1 MSDLF
6 RREAVQH
13 ATRRLEGTVVLATP
27 VSIKTLG
34 LFLAAVLFATAGFAA
49 QATYARK
56 ATVIGYLV
64 PDQGMIRAT
73 SQTPG
78 TLQSILV
85 REGDVVKGGDRIAVL
100 GLSTETTA
108 GNVGEVVSQGLK
120 AEAQAA
126 RSKAES
132 RLAQREVERDQSKIR
147 LSKGEAELK
156 QVMMQVNL
164 QEQRLQLARSEV
176 ERGEEIAKKGYLARR
191 EVEARRGVALTAE
204 QELAGHRR
212 QQAAIERDIADIR
225 ARLASIPLEIDSA
238 RSEAESAE
246 AVLQQRR
253 AETEA
258 RRLQFVIAPVGGRIA
273 ALPVTTGQT
282 VIAGANRRGHRPRGR
297 QARGRAAGAVAR
309 HRLRATRAGGGDQ
322 PAGFP
327 LPALRHSS
335 RHGAHGVEHR
345 PWHRTKSAF
354 RGSTF
359 RSRLPHP
366 RGLVARGDAG
376 LRRDLSPAAGN
387 AGLGARSCSTAARY
401 SNGCSIPS
409 MRWGGGH
416 ERLRRTSISAAAGCR
431 SSRPPKRRNA
441 GSPAWR

>member
-273 ALPVTTGQT
+273 ALPVTTGQPL
-282 VIAGANRRGHRPRGR
+282 IAGGTVAVIIPEGGKLEAELLAPSRSIGFVQPGQEVALSL
-297 QARGRAAGAVAR
+297 QA
-309 HRLRATRAGGGDQ
+309 
-322 PAGFP
+322 FP
-327 LPALRHSS
+327 YQRFGTVPGTVRTVSS
-335 RHGAHGVEHR
+335 TVLGPSEVSFQGLNIQEPV
-345 PWHRTKSAF
+345 F
-354 RGSTF
+354 RIRVSL
-359 RSRLPHP
+359 SREAIEAY
-366 RGLVARGDAG
+366 GQ
-376 LRRDLSPAAGN
+376 
-387 AGLGARSCSTAARY
+387 
-401 SNGCSIPS
+401 SIPMQPGMLVTAQIVFDRRS
-409 MRWGGGH
+409 LLRWLFDPIYAVGQ
-416 ERLRRTSISAAAGCR
+416 RA
-431 SSRPPKRRNA
+431 
-441 GSPAWR
+441 

>member
-273 ALPVTTGQT
+273 ALPVTTGQPL
-282 VIAGANRRGHRPRGR
+282 IAGGTVAVIIPEGGKLEAELLAPSRSIGFVQPGQEVALSL
-297 QARGRAAGAVAR
+297 QA
-309 HRLRATRAGGGDQ
+309 
-322 PAGFP
+322 FP
-327 LPALRHSS
+327 YQRFGTVPGTVRTVSS
-335 RHGAHGVEHR
+335 TVLGPSEVNFQGLNIQEPV
-345 PWHRTKSAF
+345 F
-354 RGSTF
+354 RIRVSL
-359 RSRLPHP
+359 SREAIEAY
-366 RGLVARGDAG
+366 GQ
-376 LRRDLSPAAGN
+376 
-387 AGLGARSCSTAARY
+387 
-401 SNGCSIPS
+401 SIPMQPGMLVTAQIVFDRRS
-409 MRWGGGH
+409 LLRWLFDPIYAVGQ
-416 ERLRRTSISAAAGCR
+416 RA
-431 SSRPPKRRNA
+431 
-441 GSPAWR
+441 